1 MARSEAQ
8 KAADKKYAKK
18 IQGKYEQFV
27 VNFKPDELAEINAA
41 IAASGMTKAG
51 FIRWAVGELKDLK
64 IENI

>member
-27 VNFKPDELAEINAA
+27 VNFKPEELAEINAI
-41 IAASGMTKAG
+41 IAASGMSKAG
-51 FIRWAVGELKDLK
+51 FIRWAAEQLKK
-64 IENI
+64 NE

>member
-27 VNFKPDELAEINAA
+27 VNFKPEELAEINAT

-51 FIRWAVGELKDLK
+51 FIRWAVEKLRESKTEK
-64 IENI
+64 

>member
-27 VNFKPDELAEINAA
+27 VNFKPEELAEINAI
-41 IAASGMTKAG
+41 IAASGMSKAG
-51 FIRWAVGELKDLK
+51 FIRWAAEQLKNK
-64 IENI
+64 K

>member
-27 VNFKPDELAEINAA
+27 VNFKPEELAEINAA

-51 FIRWAVGELKDLK
+51 FIRWAVEKLRESKT
-64 IENI
+64 EN